1 MRPCLCDAQDHRS
14 EAEWRACPVCHPP
27 IETLRDVFFS
37 LVEAYRQA
45 GQDAIHATWGESW
58 PIHMAWEATE
68 LNALHGRCAVWL
80 RRFAAA
86 VDRGQGPSVPAAA
99 LRALLAELDG
109 WRERPT
115 NFGDACDRLSHL
127 IAAYAGEETV
137 NARASSA
144 RDARRNR

>member
-1 MRPCLCDAQDHRS
+1 MAP
-14 EAEWRACPVCHPP
+14 
-27 IETLRDVFFS
+27 ETPRDVFSS
-37 LVEAYRQA
+37 LVEVYRQA
-45 GQDAIHATWGESW
+45 AQDAIHARWGESW
-58 PIHMAWEATE
+58 PTHKAREAAE
-68 LNALHGRCAVWL
+68 LHALHGRCAEWQ
-80 RRFAAA
+80 RQFEAAA
-86 VDRGQGPSVPAAA
+86 GRAQGPSVPAAA

-137 NARASSA
+137 NARAELA